1 MNNKNDNKAPI
12 KNNTS
17 VNANKSKSYSKS
29 ISRQSNDKS
38 NIELSMS
45 SIKSIYQAEKHET
58 DEIPLNNSA
67 IKSKMVKDIKRIY
80 GSKFDKLFVIWIL
93 TQLKEISSNKGLLD
107 NILKTFK
114 LAKDKMAKVG
124 IDNKDN
130 DDILV
135 NNIINYI

>member
-1 MNNKNDNKAPI
+1 MIEKEKEIKDAKNSVRKEEKKNMNNKNDNKAPI

-80 GSKFDKLFVIWIL
+80 GSKFDKLFVI
-93 TQLKEISSNKGLLD
+93 
-107 NILKTFK
+107 
-114 LAKDKMAKVG
+114 
-124 IDNKDN
+124 
-130 DDILV
+130 
-135 NNIINYI
+135 